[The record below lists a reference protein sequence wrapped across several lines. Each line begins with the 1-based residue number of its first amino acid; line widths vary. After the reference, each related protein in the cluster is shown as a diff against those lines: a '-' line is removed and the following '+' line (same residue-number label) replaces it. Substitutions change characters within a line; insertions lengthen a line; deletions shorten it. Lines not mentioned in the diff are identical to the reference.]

1 MNNQNQLQQQNL
13 PRQKPVVITSGN
25 SNLNYERVVKFGNV
39 FPKSPKGILPGIYG
53 FYGSSKNGVENY
65 EPINEYGFLSNQ
77 ITLDK
82 PILFDGLA
90 YYSIEA
96 FYYAMKTSD
105 KDKRRKIAQLNIKQS
120 SAAVKSIG
128 KTIPEKPD
136 WYIQKWAVLLYALRD
151 KFSQS
156 RYRQLLL
163 NTENLYIEE
172 TNWWGDCYFGV
183 DIKSGLGFNIHGC
196 MIMHVRNEIRWNLD
210 PKTNQFIYYFDP
222 SYETNPNIDE
232 KFITKL
238 II

>member
-1 MNNQNQLQQQNL
+1 MNNQKNIPQSNA
-13 PRQKPVVITSGN
+13 VVN
-25 SNLNYERVVKFGNV
+25 STLKERIVKFGEI
-39 FPKSPKGILPGIYG
+39 FPKSPKGYVPGIYG
-53 FYGSSKNGVENY
+53 FFGSSKNGIENY

-77 ITLDK
+77 ITLDS
-82 PILFDGLA
+82 PILFDGIA

-96 FYYAMKTSD
+96 FYYAMKTTD
-105 KDKRRKIAQLNIKQS
+105 KEKRKRIAQLNISKS

-128 KTIPEKPD
+128 KTIKELPD
-136 WYIQKWAVLLYALRD
+136 WYIQKWAVLLYALRE
-151 KFSQS
+151 KFNKP
-156 RYRQLLL
+156 RYKQLLL

-183 DIKSGLGFNIHGC
+183 DIKSGLGFNILGC
-196 MIMHVRNEIRWNLD
+196 MIIHIRNEIRWNLD

-222 SYETNPNIDE
+222 SYGTNPNIDE